1 MIRTLLVVAA
11 LGGAALNVAAPAGA
25 DNADFIQFLGS
36 NGENVSTQEIQ
47 NLYIDLGQAICQHL
61 DASQNPNATVDYLV
75 SLGHT
80 NRNANMWLSGSV
92 LYLCPQLNYLTRYAP
107 NR

>member
-1 MIRTLLVVAA
+1 MIRTLLAVGA
-11 LGGAALNVAAPAGA
+11 LGGAALGVAAPAGA
-25 DNADFIQFLGS
+25 DSAQFIQFLQT
-36 NGENVSTQEIQ
+36 NGENVPTEEIR

-61 DASQNPNATVDYLV
+61 DATQNPNATVDYLV

-92 LYLCPQLNYLTRYAP
+92 LYLCPQLNYLTHYAT